1 MILGEFIRNNFVPL
15 IITFFVVG
23 FIIFAIVKRKDFA
36 KKIKQESISFIAM
49 VFSIALALLNFAVK
63 PAPLPISSLSSTG
76 EIITTLTISI
86 GVPLFLLVLVTSII
100 FFIPKGGK

>member
-1 MILGEFIRNNFVPL
+1 MNLGDFVSNNFIPL
-15 IITFFVVG
+15 IVTFFVIG
-23 FIIFAIVKRKDFA
+23 LGIFAIVKRKDFA

-63 PAPLPISSLSSTG
+63 PEPLSISSLSSAG
-76 EIITTLTISI
+76 DIITTLTISI